1 MRLVRFETTEFFRYL
16 WLKYVTGFDLSVHC
30 ARCLVGQYSRMF
42 PYRKRVTELYNEP
55 LEEHSAKWLY
65 LCGVSN
71 RYENNLHIAFEE
83 AEGETLLYD
92 DGKTIVEIEGAR
104 QIPIIQLESYDKE
117 PKGHLKEFNTC
128 RNWRFAY
135 QMTYGAE

>member
-1 MRLVRFETTEFFRYL
+1 MKLVRFETTEFFRYL
-16 WLKYVTGFDLSVHC
+16 WLKYVTDFDLSVHC
-30 ARCLVGQYSRMF
+30 ARCLIGQYSRIF
-42 PYRKRVTELYNEP
+42 PFRGRVTEMYNEP
-55 LEEHSAKWLY
+55 LEEHTAKWLY

-83 AEGETLLYD
+83 AEGETLFYD

-104 QIPIIQLESYDKE
+104 QIPIVQLESYPLE
-117 PKGHLKEFNTC
+117 EKGNLKEYNTC

-135 QMTYGAE
+135 QMTHGTK